1 MNYGIVVK
9 VLGNLLL
16 FQAAAML
23 LPFGIAVYYGE
34 DSFAAFL
41 LTVLA
46 VFVVGFL
53 MSLRKPVSRRIQVRE
68 AVSIV
73 ALSWVLVSFFGAW
86 PLYLSGSIPSFVD
99 ALFESI
105 SGLTT
110 TGATI
115 IDNIEGMPFGI
126 LFWRSFLHWLGGMGI
141 IVLTVAILPAIGV
154 GGYQIYKAETPGPT
168 AGKLAPR
175 MRDTAKIL
183 YGVYLIM
190 TVVQVVLLYLGGL
203 SLYDA
208 LVHTFGT
215 VGTGGFSTRNSSIG
229 AFDSAYITLVI
240 GFFMVAAGVNFSLYF
255 GLYRGM
261 WRRVFGNTELKVYLG
276 VVAFSVFLIT
286 LNLFHGGVY
295 GSLFETMRHA
305 FFQVG
310 AFITTTGYSTAD
322 YESWPFLSQGI
333 LFFLMFVGG
342 SAGST
347 AGSVK
352 VIRHVVLFKLVRR
365 EVSRMLHP
373 RAFIPV
379 RVDGKSLTSVSEANI
394 IGFFFLYVII
404 FVFGSLAMMAL
415 ESMDLLSAASA
426 VAATIGNIGP
436 GFGLVGPN
444 ETYSFM
450 GAPAKLLLSFFMLLG
465 RLELF
470 TVLILLTPD
479 FWRDRYR

>member
-16 FQAAAML
+16 FQAAAL
-23 LPFGIAVYYGE
+23 LPPLGISIYHGE
-34 DSFAAFL
+34 PAQSAFL
-41 LTVLA
+41 ITIA
-46 VFVVGFL
+46 GVVIVGL
-53 MSLRKPVSRRIQVRE
+53 VMSFRRVVSQRILVKE

-73 ALSWVLVSFFGAW
+73 ALSWLFVSFFGAW

-99 ALFESI
+99 AFFESV

-115 IDNIEGMPFGI
+115 IDQIEGLPLGI

-190 TVVQVVLLYLGGL
+190 TIVQVGLLNLGGL
-203 SLYDA
+203 SLYESFI
-208 LVHTFGT
+208 HTFGT
-215 VGTGGFSTRNSSIG
+215 VGTGGFSTRDASIG
-229 AFDSAYITLVI
+229 AFDSSYLTLVI
-240 GFFMVAAGVNFSLYF
+240 GFFMIAAGVNFSLYF
-255 GLYRGM
+255 GLYRGL

-276 VVAFSVFLIT
+276 VVLLSTVLIV
-286 LNLFHGGVY
+286 LNLHGRVY
-295 GSLFETMRHA
+295 GSLFETIQHA

-310 AFITTTGYSTAD
+310 AFITTTGYTTAD
-322 YESWPFLSQGI
+322 YESWPILSQGV

-352 VIRHVVLFKLVRR
+352 IIRHIVLVKLVRR
-365 EVSRMLHP
+365 EISRVLHP

-379 RVDGKSLTSVSEANI
+379 RVDGKSLTSASEANI

-404 FVFGSLAMMAL
+404 FVLGSLAMMAL
-415 ESMDLLSAASA
+415 ESLDLLSAASA

-436 GFGLVGPN
+436 GFGLVGPE

-450 GAPAKLLLSFFMLLG
+450 AAPAKLLLAFFMLLG

-479 FWRDRYR
+479 FWRERYR